1 LKSSFARCS
10 LTEEAQRTIQG
21 DKMPS
26 LKLLSHAVLPSLP
39 SADVTIYADHHCRD
53 TDFHI
58 IIRVDDSSPVLQG
71 ELQRMVVF
79 PLGMHRVCLSVLSGP
94 EEPLPSDKIM
104 QFLAQ
109 QRASI
114 QPKKKR

>member
-1 LKSSFARCS
+1 
-10 LTEEAQRTIQG
+10 
-21 DKMPS
+21 MPS

-39 SADVTIYADHHCRD
+39 SADVTIYAEHHCRD

-58 IIRVDDSSPVLQG
+58 LFRVNDSSPALQG

-79 PLGMHRVCLSVLSGP
+79 PLGTHRVCLTVLAGP
-94 EEPLPSDKIM
+94 EEQLPSDKIM

-109 QRASI
+109 QRASNK
-114 QPKKKR
+114 P